1 MKKLHLKIGTS
12 SRNDLVI
19 EGSGIDSHHLEL
31 FCDEYK
37 NVFITD
43 LKSINGTFVNNQELN
58 GFKLLK
64 AGDEVRLG
72 KTHIFDW
79 EKLVLNY
86 DFFEKKEE
94 VVYLTKNDE
103 ESTLTHSSKEI
114 DFSKIN
120 RELFY
125 IYGLIILLI
134 ILMFFVL

>member
-1 MKKLHLKIGTS
+1 MNKIHLRIGAS
-12 SRNDLVI
+12 PNNEVMIQDA
-19 EGSGIDSHHLEL
+19 GIDAYHLEL

-64 AGDEVRLG
+64 VGDEVRLG
-72 KTHIFDW
+72 KTHIFAW
-79 EKLVLNY
+79 EKLVLNS
-86 DFFEKKEE
+86 DFLEKKEE
-94 VVYLTKNDE
+94 VVPLYKNE
-103 ESTLTHSSKEI
+103 EASTPTHSSKDI
-114 DFSKIN
+114 DSSKIT
-120 RELFY
+120 RELYY